1 MRGQLAPTGRSPA
14 ERRQAALDRRARR
27 ATVTDAD
34 VVMEAAAAF
43 LAVRPRSVMET
54 RRRLHALGY
63 TPTLVD
69 DVIERLGSVGY
80 LDDRAFAQAWV
91 ESRDRARPRGSG
103 ALRREL
109 QLKGIERAV
118 VEEILAARAE
128 AGAVASAGSLP
139 AGSSAEHEAGRRLLQ
154 RQATR
159 LERETDPRRRRQ
171 RAYALLARHG
181 FPPDVCAE
189 LASGLADAPIA
200 ADDEGV

>member
-1 MRGQLAPTGRSPA
+1 M
-14 ERRQAALDRRARR
+14 
-27 ATVTDAD
+27 
-34 VVMEAAAAF
+34 
-43 LAVRPRSVMET
+43 
-54 RRRLHALGY
+54 
-63 TPTLVD
+63 
-69 DVIERLGSVGY
+69 GY

-118 VEEILAARAE
+118 VEEVLAARAE
-128 AGAVASAGSLP
+128 AGAVAPAGPLP

-181 FPPDVCAE
+181 FAPDVCAE
-189 LASGLADAPIA
+189 LAAGLAEAPIA